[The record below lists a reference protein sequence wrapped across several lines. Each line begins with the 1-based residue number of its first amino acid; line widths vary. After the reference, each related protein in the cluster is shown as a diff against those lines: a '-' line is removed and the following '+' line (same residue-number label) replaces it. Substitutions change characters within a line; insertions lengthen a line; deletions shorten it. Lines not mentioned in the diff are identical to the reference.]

1 MRVVAQIVGW
11 LLVSFALIG
20 FAKECDDARSHKQR
34 NVGVGIA
41 MIAIFGGAG
50 ALLIRTARKAG
61 RGEGVPRATEII
73 RAAQKR
79 GGRITAAEVAA
90 DTTIPF
96 DEAKGELDRL
106 AKAGACEVVVGEAG
120 ILVYR
125 FPEFESAA
133 NKTDQI

>member
-1 MRVVAQIVGW
+1 MLIA
-11 LLVSFALIG
+11 FALIG
-20 FAKECDDARSHKQR
+20 IATELDDAHENRSHNR
-34 NVGVGIA
+34 GVGIA
-41 MIAIFGGAG
+41 MVIICAGAG
-50 ALLIRTARKAG
+50 AMLVRAARRAPAG
-61 RGEGVPRATEII
+61 AVPRASEII
-73 RAAQKR
+73 RVAQKH

-106 AKAGACEVVVGEAG
+106 AKAGACEVVVGDAG

-133 NKTDQI
+133 NKQDSV